1 MGDSATHAPVFRRPA
16 STDTTKSGHVGR
28 EINHLERRLGRAMAD
43 LDVRPPAPALVASGA
58 TAVDGGPA
66 ARAQL
71 RRQIATLELRLAQIL
86 VESLAYGP
94 PWPSAD
100 AARAAVTAS
109 ERGPRVLDLGELERV
124 RDDLAA
130 RVTTAAAGLRRRAD
144 HAARA
149 RVRLEEMRRH
159 PERHRFA
166 RVALAELGEGHCGVW
181 EVRPR
186 LGLLGML
193 AGWWELKLS
202 SGCP

>member
-1 MGDSATHAPVFRRPA
+1 
-16 STDTTKSGHVGR
+16 
-28 EINHLERRLGRAMAD
+28 MAD
-43 LDVRPPAPALVASGA
+43 LDVRAPAPVFTLA
-58 TAVDGGPA
+58 GPTPAHDA
-66 ARAQL
+66 ARAEL
-71 RRQIATLELRLAQIL
+71 RRQIRRLDLRLSQTL
-86 VESLAYGP
+86 TELLWYGP

-100 AARAAVTAS
+100 AAGARVPGRS
-109 ERGPRVLDLGELERV
+109 RGPCVLGLGQLEQV

-130 RVTTAAAGLRRRAD
+130 RVATAAADLRRRAN

-149 RVRLEEMRRH
+149 RLRLEEMRQH

-166 RVALAELGEGHCGVW
+166 RITLAELGEGPCGVW